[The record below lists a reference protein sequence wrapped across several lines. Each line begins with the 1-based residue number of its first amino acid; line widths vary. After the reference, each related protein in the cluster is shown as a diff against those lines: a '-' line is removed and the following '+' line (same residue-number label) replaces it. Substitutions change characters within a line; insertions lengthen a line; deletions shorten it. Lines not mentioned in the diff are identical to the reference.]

1 MLLVRVVGAIW
12 GRRALTTELVRRELK
27 LRYRGTVL
35 GFVWTMIN
43 PLVFMVIYTLVVTY
57 FFRIE
62 IPKFPAFVLTGLL
75 PWMMW
80 FTEAMSS
87 GTTCVVDHAPFVTNA
102 VFPAEVLPL
111 VAVGTGMM
119 NFLFSLPVL
128 LLLYVLFDVRLS
140 VTAVALPLVMATQA
154 SLLLGL
160 VYITATLNVFFRDMQ
175 YIVRHILTMTFYLT
189 PILYDFARIPPQFH
203 WILRLNPMTTVIDSY
218 RRALFFGTWPN
229 WRNLGL
235 VLGLGAGLIAVGMG
249 LFSAKKELFAEH
261 L

>member
-1 MLLVRVVGAIW
+1 MLLTRVLTAVWA
-12 GRRALTTELVRRELK
+12 RRALTVELIRRALK

-57 FFRIE
+57 FFRVE

-87 GTTCVVDHAPFVTNA
+87 GTTCIVDHAPFVTNA
-102 VFPAEVLPL
+102 VFPAEVLPI

-119 NFLFSLPVL
+119 NFVFSFPVL
-128 LLLYVLFDVRLS
+128 FFLYLLFDVRLS
-140 VTAVALPLVMATQA
+140 VTAITLPLVMATQA

-160 VYITATLNVFFRDMQ
+160 IYIAATLNVFFRDMQ
-175 YIVRHILTMTFYLT
+175 YIVRHLLTMTFYLT

-203 WILRLNPMTTVIDSY
+203 WILRVNPMTTVIDSY

-235 VLGLGAGLIAVGMG
+235 VMALGAVLMAVGMA
-249 LFSAKKELFAEH
+249 LFSARKESFAEN